1 MMGLEAKINQ
11 DMEWTTKSF
20 ENVIKLFK
28 AYDKMHKD
36 LHEILRAHQDEIKE
50 LKQRVEKLEFPN
62 RQI

>member
-1 MMGLEAKINQ
+1 
-11 DMEWTTKSF
+11 MEWTTKSF

-28 AYDKMHKD
+28 AYAKLHKD

-50 LKQRVEKLEFPN
+50 LMKQRVEKLEFPN